1 MPKSAG
7 VLKDHTFGYVD
18 NFVIDVTPLTNDKH
32 QVLSPA
38 RANHFIREA
47 Y

>member
-7 VLKDHTFGYVD
+7 VVKDHTFGYVG
-18 NFVIDVTPLTNDKH
+18 NFVIDFVPLMNDKN

-38 RANHFIREA
+38 GAKHFVREA